1 MIGGGSPLSIFPN
14 GSTNVNALSASSCGN
29 GGRKRGGES
38 HPNAPPDQELSQLLL
53 IGPDPPKSMSGVPT
67 RLVRAGEVVRLGCSR
82 FRRWRLGS
90 DLLSPLLRGSLPI
103 PDPLGIHR
111 DRQVGRPP
119 QRSWRGIQCETQSCW
134 TAVPRRLADAISPLL
149 VRGRAHR
156 GGSRG
161 EYRHD
166 RDDRHTVTGA
176 EWQPSTPHRAYRP
189 VRRASHGNGDTGQ
202 HAHRLCPQ
210 GVPARLLAHGW
221 RAGWIVGA
229 LPLPVG

>member
-14 GSTNVNALSASSCGN
+14 GSTNVNALWASSCGN

-111 DRQVGRPP
+111 DR
-119 QRSWRGIQCETQSCW
+119 
-134 TAVPRRLADAISPLL
+134 
-149 VRGRAHR
+149 
-156 GGSRG
+156 
-161 EYRHD
+161 
-166 RDDRHTVTGA
+166 
-176 EWQPSTPHRAYRP
+176 
-189 VRRASHGNGDTGQ
+189 
-202 HAHRLCPQ
+202 
-210 GVPARLLAHGW
+210 
-221 RAGWIVGA
+221 
-229 LPLPVG
+229 

>member
-14 GSTNVNALSASSCGN
+14 GSTNVNALWASSCGN

-111 DRQVGRPP
+111 DRQVGRP
-119 QRSWRGIQCETQSCW
+119 
-134 TAVPRRLADAISPLL
+134 
-149 VRGRAHR
+149 AH
-156 GGSRG
+156 
-161 EYRHD
+161 
-166 RDDRHTVTGA
+166 
-176 EWQPSTPHRAYRP
+176 
-189 VRRASHGNGDTGQ
+189 
-202 HAHRLCPQ
+202 
-210 GVPARLLAHGW
+210 
-221 RAGWIVGA
+221 
-229 LPLPVG
+229 

>member
-1 MIGGGSPLSIFPN
+1 MP
-14 GSTNVNALSASSCGN
+14 CGPVVA
-29 GGRKRGGES
+29 GTAGES
-38 HPNAPPDQELSQLLL
+38 AGARATLTPRPTKNCHSYWL

-67 RLVRAGEVVRLGCSR
+67 RLVRAGEVVRLECSR

-103 PDPLGIHR
+103 PDPLGIRR

-166 RDDRHTVTGA
+166 RDDCHTVTVA
-176 EWQPSTPHRAYRP
+176 EWKPSTPHRAYRP
-189 VRRASHGNGDTGQ
+189 VRGG
-202 HAHRLCPQ
+202 L
-210 GVPARLLAHGW
+210 
-221 RAGWIVGA
+221 
-229 LPLPVG
+229 